1 MNRKKQPIDEYTLAA
16 FLSGSLPE
24 DRRREV
30 VAYLAE
36 NADAR
41 ELLCM
46 AHEALDAAEHPVAEP
61 FAMPHATPEPAAPKT
76 AAPVPRRAARPAV
89 PRPALRRQ
97 RVRRFATAALMVA
110 VLGIGLR
117 VGLSLNDTDA
127 LRGDAE
133 DDRLTV
139 RVSTPALQF
148 QWNTVEEAYYYRLV
162 VWDVD
167 AAEVVARHETK
178 STRLGRNDAFVL
190 SLRHELKAERL
201 YSARIEA
208 VDVQNRLILRSDL
221 VDFTLQE

>member
-16 FLSGSLPE
+16 FLSGSLAE

-30 VAYLAE
+30 AAYLAE

-46 AHEALDAAEHPVAEP
+46 AHEALDAAPPPVAEP
-61 FAMPHATPEPAAPKT
+61 FVMPKAMPETAAPKT
-76 AAPVPRRAARPAV
+76 ATPKPRMPVRRAA
-89 PRPALRRQ
+89 RPALRRQ

-110 VLGIGLR
+110 VLAIGLR

-133 DDRLTV
+133 DGRLTV

-148 QWNTVEEAYYYRLV
+148 QWNHVEDAYYYRLV
-162 VWDVD
+162 IWDAE
-167 AAEVVARHETK
+167 AAEVVTRHETK

-190 SLRHELKAERL
+190 SLRHELKARRL
-201 YSARIEA
+201 YSARIDA
-208 VDVQNRLILRSDL
+208 MDVQNREILSSDL

>member
-46 AHEALDAAEHPVAEP
+46 AHEALDAAEQPVAEP
-61 FAMPHATPEPAAPKT
+61 FVIPRATPET
-76 AAPVPRRAARPAV
+76 AAPEPRRAARPAA

-190 SLRHELKAERL
+190 SLRHELKADHL